1 MYAPYSFS
9 GRGPAE
15 SCAQIAGG
23 MVAAGLR
30 TEVFAGRAR
39 TPLPEG
45 VSVRAPFP
53 AVTSRLPCPGR
64 ATRAAH
70 AGPTVPPAVATSD
83 PRSTV
88 AHFWPGT
95 PGAAV
100 EAARERGIVT
110 VREMINSACAIVRT
124 PPGCGLRPAGDATD
138 ARGDEGRD
146 RRRDGRAPALR
157 LLLRVEP
164 EVERSLLALDIRPEQ
179 ILPTSFGWR
188 PERFDLDA
196 TVERSPGFRA
206 VFVGRIG
213 VRKGVPELLEAWAS
227 LDVDG
232 ELVLVGAVDD
242 EIRELVDTHTRSG
255 RVRLAGYVENPAAL
269 YAGSDVFVFPTWEE
283 GGPQVTYEAAA
294 CGLPVVTTPMG
305 AARLVE
311 DGRTGVV
318 VEPGSVAQIA
328 SAIRALADDAQTPT
342 DLRGSRARR
351 RRPVHVRPGRRSARR
366 AAPRGASRPCRRLSP
381 AGSARERLRRAAA
394 VAVVHPIPQRAP
406 GGTVAG
412 RLPRGGRP
420 GQP

>member
-1 MYAPYSFS
+1 MVAGGGEVIAATGDVRALVYAPYSFS

-23 MVAAGLR
+23 MVATGLR

-45 VSVRAPFP
+45 VTVRAPFP
-53 AVTSRLPCPGR
+53 AVTSRLPWRRVERPALR
-64 ATRAAH
+64 MLDRQFLR
-70 AGPTVPPAVATSD
+70 AVATAD

-110 VREMINSACAIVRT
+110 VREMINSACATAGPLLDAAYARLGM
-124 PPGCGLRPAGDATD
+124 PPAHAVTKDVIDGETAELRHYDYYFASN
-138 ARGDEGRD
+138 
-146 RRRDGRAPALR
+146 
-157 LLLRVEP
+157 P

-196 TVERSPGFRA
+196 TVERPSGFQA

-242 EIRELVDTHTRSG
+242 EIRELVDAHTRSG

-318 VEPGSVAQIA
+318 VEPGSVAQLA
-328 SAIRALADDAQTPT
+328 SAIRLLADDAEIRRTYAAAAQAAAARFTYGRVGAQRAEL
-342 DLRGSRARR
+342 LRGALHARA
-351 RRPVHVRPGRRSARR
+351 VG
-366 AAPRGASRPCRRLSP
+366 
-381 AGSARERLRRAAA
+381 
-394 VAVVHPIPQRAP
+394 
-406 GGTVAG
+406 
-412 RLPRGGRP
+412 
-420 GQP
+420 

>member
-1 MYAPYSFS
+1 MVAGGGGVIPATGDVRALVYAPYSFS

-23 MVAAGLR
+23 MAAVGLR

-39 TPLPEG
+39 TPLPDE
-45 VSVRAPFP
+45 VTVRAPFP
-53 AVTSRLPCPGR
+53 AVTSRLPWRRVERPALR
-64 ATRAAH
+64 LLDRRFLQ
-70 AGPTVPPAVATSD
+70 AVATAD
-83 PRSTV
+83 PRTTI

-110 VREMINSACAIVRT
+110 VREMINSACATSGPLLDTAYARLGM
-124 PPGCGLRPAGDATD
+124 PPTHAVTREVI
-138 ARGDEGRD
+138 EGET
-146 RRRDGRAPALR
+146 AELR
-157 LLLRVEP
+157 LYDYYFASNP

-188 PERFDLDA
+188 PERFDLDT
-196 TVERSPGFRA
+196 TVERSSGLRA

-213 VRKGVPELLEAWAS
+213 VRKGVPELLEAWSS
-227 LDVDG
+227 LDLDG

-242 EIRELVDTHTRSG
+242 EIRDLVDKHTRSG

-328 SAIRALADDAQTPT
+328 SAIRLLADDTETRRSYAAAAQAAAARFTYGRVGAQRAEL
-342 DLRGSRARR
+342 LRGALRART
-351 RRPVHVRPGRRSARR
+351 AR
-366 AAPRGASRPCRRLSP
+366 
-381 AGSARERLRRAAA
+381 
-394 VAVVHPIPQRAP
+394 
-406 GGTVAG
+406 
-412 RLPRGGRP
+412 
-420 GQP
+420 